1 MPQSDRTAT
10 ERQLRLQ
17 HEAERASG
25 RLPPLQ
31 IAAERVAATVAQ
43 GVHGRRRV
51 GQGET
56 FWQFR
61 RYQTG
66 DAATS
71 IDWRQSAKSRHYFV
85 RENEW
90 EAAQT
95 AWLWRDTS
103 PSMHYSSDRQ
113 LPTKAERADLLLL
126 ATASL
131 LMRAGERFTLL
142 GGGRRAGMG
151 RRGYDQL
158 AEMIARGAGSETGL
172 PPFEPLPRYSQV
184 ILFGDF
190 LAAPEE
196 VHDRVSALAS
206 RGVSGLL
213 VQVIDPAERGL
224 PFRGR
229 VRFEG
234 FENEGN
240 TLLGRVEATR
250 EEYRSRFERHCA
262 SLQELTRRAGWVYLR
277 HETDHSPESAL
288 LTLYAALAP
297 NTQRI

>member
-1 MPQSDRTAT
+1 MTAP
-10 ERQLRLQ
+10 ERHLRLQ

-25 RLPPLQ
+25 KLPPLQ
-31 IAAERVAATVAQ
+31 ILADRVAATVAQ

-61 RYQTG
+61 RYRAG
-66 DAATS
+66 DTITA

-95 AWLWRDTS
+95 AWLWRDAS
-103 PSMHYSSDRQ
+103 PSMHYSSDRNI
-113 LPTKAERADLLLL
+113 PTKAERADLLLM

-131 LMRAGERFTLL
+131 LMRSGERFTLL
-142 GGGRRAGMG
+142 GSGIPAATGRRA
-151 RRGYDQL
+151 YDRL
-158 AEMIARGAGSETGL
+158 AETVARNTEDNTGL
-172 PPFEPLPRYSQV
+172 LPFEPLPRYSQA

-190 LAAPEE
+190 LSPPEE
-196 VHDRVSALAS
+196 VNNRIAALAA
-206 RGVSGLL
+206 RGVGGLL
-213 VQVIDPAERGL
+213 LQIVDPAERTL

-234 FENEGN
+234 FEDEGN
-240 TLLGRVEATR
+240 TLLGRVETTR
-250 EEYRSRFERHCA
+250 EEYRSRFARHCA
-262 SLQELTRRAGWVYLR
+262 SLQELTRRAGWIYLQ

-288 LTLYAALAP
+288 LSIFGALAP

>member
-1 MPQSDRTAT
+1 MTAP

-31 IAAERVAATVAQ
+31 ILADRVAATVAQ

-61 RYQTG
+61 RYQAG
-66 DAATS
+66 DSLTA

-95 AWLWRDTS
+95 AWLWRDST
-103 PSMHYSSDRQ
+103 PSMHYSSDRL

-142 GGGRRAGMG
+142 GSGAPPATGRRA
-151 RRGYDQL
+151 YDRL
-158 AEMIARGAGSETGL
+158 AELIAREAGGEFDL
-172 PPFEPLPRYSQV
+172 PPFEPLPRYSQI

-190 LAAPEE
+190 LNEPEE
-196 VHDRVSALAS
+196 THNRLSALAS
-206 RGVSGLL
+206 RGVVGLL
-213 VQVIDPAERGL
+213 LHIVDPAERTL
-224 PFRGR
+224 PFNGR

-234 FENEGN
+234 FEDEGD
-240 TLLGRVEATR
+240 TLLGRVETSR
-250 EEYRSRFERHCA
+250 DEYRHRFIRHCA
-262 SLQELTRRAGWVYLR
+262 SLQELTRRAGWVYLQ
-277 HETDHSPESAL
+277 HETDRSPESAL
-288 LTLYAALAP
+288 LNIFSALAP

>member
-1 MPQSDRTAT
+1 MPQDAIPAP

-31 IAAERVAATVAQ
+31 ILADRVAATVAQ

-61 RYQTG
+61 RYRAG
-66 DAATS
+66 DSLTA

-95 AWLWRDTS
+95 AWLWRDAT
-103 PSMHYSSDRQ
+103 PSMQYSSDPQ
-113 LPTKAERADLLLL
+113 LPTKATRADLLLL

-142 GGGRRAGMG
+142 GSGAPAATGRRA
-151 RRGYDQL
+151 YDRL
-158 AEMIARGAGSETGL
+158 AELIARNAAGDSDL
-172 PPFEPLPRYSQV
+172 PPFKPLPRYSQA

-190 LAAPEE
+190 LSEPET
-196 VHDRVSALAS
+196 VNDRIAALAS
-206 RGVSGLL
+206 RGVGGLL
-213 VQVIDPAERGL
+213 VHIVDPAERTL

-229 VRFEG
+229 IRFEG
-234 FENEGN
+234 FEEEGN
-240 TLLGRVEATR
+240 TLLGRVETSR
-250 EEYRSRFERHCA
+250 DEYRQRFDRHCA
-262 SLQELTRRAGWVYLR
+262 SLQELTRRAGWVYLQ
-277 HETDHSPESAL
+277 HETDRSPESAL
-288 LTLYAALAP
+288 LTIFAALAP